1 MRHDSPSP
9 SPQGRKVA
17 RYDDSSGTTS
27 DSSEEKRRRKKKH
40 KRKKRKKKQKKEE
53 KKAKKA
59 STKELDR
66 SRGPQIEKI
75 YEGSPRYQNDVSKTN
90 VDNRGILQSNDVTDD
105 NTEDS
110 SSRSFKARKRMVNK
124 SGSVTETF
132 GNGGLITYPPGYIF
146 EDGGGSPNVGEGD
159 CPSQNTIST
168 KSDTADVSTKGRSVD
183 FFAALH
189 AQENKK
195 GPVGTVHATGEN
207 VGTAVSG
214 QGIMAGVRTSTIRP
228 TGMGGG
234 AIPHDQALLQTT
246 GEWECTKCGTKNPK
260 NNFQCKSCGAM
271 RRM

>member
-75 YEGSPRYQNDVSKTN
+75 YEGSPVTKPMYENAWE
-90 VDNRGILQSNDVTDD
+90 NRRILQSNDATDD

-110 SSRSFKARKRMVNK
+110 SSRSFKARKCMVNVWV
-124 SGSVTETF
+124 SNRHSEMVGSSHI
-132 GNGGLITYPPGYIF
+132 LWLYI
-146 EDGGGSPNVGEGD
+146 
-159 CPSQNTIST
+159 
-168 KSDTADVSTKGRSVD
+168 
-183 FFAALH
+183 
-189 AQENKK
+189 
-195 GPVGTVHATGEN
+195 
-207 VGTAVSG
+207 
-214 QGIMAGVRTSTIRP
+214 
-228 TGMGGG
+228 
-234 AIPHDQALLQTT
+234 
-246 GEWECTKCGTKNPK
+246 
-260 NNFQCKSCGAM
+260 
-271 RRM
+271 

>member
-75 YEGSPRYQNDVSKTN
+75 YEGSPRYQTDVSKTN
-90 VDNRGILQSNDVTDD
+90 VDNRRILQSNDATDD

-168 KSDTADVSTKGRSVD
+168 KSDTADVSTEGRSVD
-183 FFAALH
+183 FFAGLH
-189 AQENKK
+189 AQ
-195 GPVGTVHATGEN
+195 
-207 VGTAVSG
+207 
-214 QGIMAGVRTSTIRP
+214 
-228 TGMGGG
+228 
-234 AIPHDQALLQTT
+234 
-246 GEWECTKCGTKNPK
+246 
-260 NNFQCKSCGAM
+260 
-271 RRM
+271 